1 MAAPSLTLVNQKIAY
16 CRALLK
22 LLVREREPA
31 NANERLRQ
39 QALLEGA
46 MFHLLC
52 AHRHYLRELAEN
64 YSVPDAAQIATE
76 QDLLDALERFG
87 KNPSEARELL
97 NLRVD
102 RNSWVSALQEAY
114 DGCWAAM
121 GAPAVARIQVVDL
134 DAPDGVP
141 GKVTLDRLN
150 QWFRA
155 FNELV
160 ERQRETSAEY

>member
-1 MAAPSLTLVNQKIAY
+1 MAVPSLTLVNQKVAY

-22 LLVREREPA
+22 LLAREGEPA

-39 QALLEGA
+39 QALLDGGA
-46 MFHLLC
+46 FHLLC

-64 YSVPDAAQIATE
+64 YSVPDAGRIATE
-76 QDLLDALERFG
+76 QDLLDTLERFG
-87 KNPSEARELL
+87 KNPAEARELL

-102 RNSWVSALQEAY
+102 PDSWVSDLQDAYASCWEAS
-114 DGCWAAM
+114 GAA
-121 GAPAVARIQVVDL
+121 PVARIQVVDL
-134 DAPDGVP
+134 EAPEGAR
-141 GKVTLDRLN
+141 GKVTLARLT
-150 QWFRA
+150 QWFGA